1 MTCLHTGRLRAR
13 IFTCLLASTAL
24 SPISALAQQ
33 AAQDGAQ
40 LPDIEV
46 TAPRAKADDTLATP
60 PVVEKF
66 QLPQKSFSTTAK
78 QIEETVNVKDA
89 EDAVKYM
96 PSLFVRKRNDGD
108 NSSVLSTRT
117 WGVNSSARTL
127 IYSDDLLVSAL
138 IGNNNNGA
146 SPHWNLVPPESIE
159 RIDFLNG
166 PYAAAYPGNSM
177 GGVLLI
183 STSMPDHLIAT
194 AKQTFSVQ
202 PSSIYG
208 TKSTYATKETAA
220 TIGDRIEMFSWMLN
234 ANLQVSDAQPLTFV
248 TSGSIPANTSG
259 TIPAL
264 NKTGAA
270 ANVLGAGIQI
280 HSQQIAANLKLAYDF
295 TPSVKGTYT
304 LGVWNNVQT
313 SNPQTYLTSTVTNL
327 PTFAGQSGF
336 AGGEYNWT
344 QTHLSNAIS
353 LKSDTR
359 GVFDFD
365 VSASSY
371 NYLTDLQK
379 LPYTVVAAPG
389 LGFSTNGK
397 IVRNDGTNWQNAD
410 AKGIWRPNGID
421 GTHEV
426 SFGVHG
432 DRYYFDNPT
441 YASDNW
447 NSTPATGNG
456 ALYSE
461 GLGETRTGALW
472 AQDAWK
478 LTSNAK
484 FTLGGRLETWR
495 AFDGFNLNTIA
506 SAAGAITSTST
517 FNQPSLNSTNFS
529 PKVSLSWDINKD
541 WNVTGSFGEAYRY
554 PTVTELYQNVS
565 ITTGTTA
572 VTVANPF
579 LTPEQDLNGEINL
592 ERKWDDGRV
601 RLTLFHEHTNNAI
614 ISQTNFVTNP
624 VTLAQVATT
633 TISNV
638 NAIQMQGAEASAEKD
653 NVLIRGL
660 QLFGSLTYVDSRIL
674 SDPGWAA
681 ATTVVGKRVPY
692 VPDWRAKLG
701 FTYRPNDSWAWTVA
715 ARYSGKQ
722 YSTMDNT
729 DLIPS
734 VYGAFD
740 NYFVVDT
747 RLHYAATEKVT
758 FDVGIDNLTNTNYW
772 LYHPFPG
779 RTYIADVKIKF

>member
-1 MTCLHTGRLRAR
+1 MIFRQSERIRAR

-484 FTLGGRLETWR
+484 LTLGGRLETWR